1 MDDKDLLEQKMAER
15 ARVAE
20 LAIKSSDDIPAEV
33 KLYLRHFIRDEL
45 QQLKSIS
52 QTVEAG
58 TDNSG
63 AADEIRRIVWRIMS
77 ILGNL
82 DI

>member
-1 MDDKDLLEQKMAER
+1 MDDKSLHEQQR
-15 ARVAE
+15 IARDTVTE

-33 KLYLRHFIRDEL
+33 KLYLRYSIRDEL
-45 QQLKSIS
+45 QQLKSLS

-58 TDNSG
+58 TDNAG
-63 AADEIRRIVWRIMS
+63 AADEIRRIIWRIMS